1 MTPPAT
7 HELGP
12 TRARVLA
19 TLQSADAPQSVSEV
33 AALLGLHKNSI
44 RFHLDALVES
54 GYAHRAPAPNG
65 KAGRP
70 PLRYSATLHSP
81 TLGTRHLIELS
92 EVLLDTFVSSSRD
105 ALAKAEHAGRV
116 WGERACAH
124 RQEGDDA
131 TTLVTQLTQRGFATT
146 LSHEHGAARLT
157 FTRCPFR
164 DCVSPERLAL
174 VCAVHQGFI
183 DGVLKT
189 QGAAPAARLQVG
201 PKVCHTRLTTATP

>member
-19 TLQSADAPQSVSEV
+19 TLQSADAPRSVTEV
-33 AALLGLHKNSI
+33 AALLGLHKNSV
-44 RFHLDALVES
+44 RFHLDALVDS
-54 GYAHRAPAPNG
+54 GYAHRTPAPNG

-70 PLRYSATLHSP
+70 PLRYSATPHSP
-81 TLGTRHLIELS
+81 TMGTRHLIELS
-92 EVLLDTFVSSSRD
+92 EVLLDTFVSSSHD

-116 WGERACAH
+116 WGERSCPQRH
-124 RQEGDDA
+124 EGDGIA
-131 TTLVTQLTQRGFATT
+131 TLVTQLTQRGFATA
-146 LSHEHGAARLT
+146 LSREDGDARLT

-164 DCVSPERLAL
+164 GSVSPERLPL
-174 VCAVHQGFI
+174 VCAIHQGFI

-189 QGAAPAARLQVG
+189 RGAAPAARLHVG
-201 PKVCHTRLTTATP
+201 PKVCHMGL